1 VGYGGIIRVLW
12 KSYRLPQWKP
22 LMKECLIDIQTIR
35 CLKTLGASISH
46 IGRMA
51 NQSTD
56 SLARLGAEQS
66 ESKPCPQPGNS
77 T

>member
-1 VGYGGIIRVLW
+1 MEKLSLAAV
-12 KSYRLPQWKP
+12 
-22 LMKECLIDIQTIR
+22 
-35 CLKTLGASISH
+35 KTVNEGVPDRHPNHQMLEDSRTSISH
-46 IGRMA
+46 IGRVA